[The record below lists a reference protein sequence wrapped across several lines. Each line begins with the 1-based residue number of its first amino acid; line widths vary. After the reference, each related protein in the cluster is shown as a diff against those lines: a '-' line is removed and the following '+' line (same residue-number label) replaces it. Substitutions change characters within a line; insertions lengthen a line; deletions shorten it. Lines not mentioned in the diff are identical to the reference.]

1 MWKGN
6 HGMPEVFTIIYFVAW
21 LHARKGASTVK
32 ALSSWFNPL
41 IFSQE
46 SPLFL
51 HRHKMAINKKLPA
64 GFLMATC
71 FLLPEIYLEK
81 GCDRLAIII

>member
-1 MWKGN
+1 
-6 HGMPEVFTIIYFVAW
+6 MPEVFTIIFFIAW
-21 LHARKGASTVK
+21 LDDRKVASRLK

-46 SPLFL
+46 LPLFL

-64 GFLMATC
+64 GFSDGDLFFASGNIFGERM
-71 FLLPEIYLEK
+71 
-81 GCDRLAIII
+81 

>member
-1 MWKGN
+1 
-6 HGMPEVFTIIYFVAW
+6 MPEVFTIIFFIAW
-21 LHARKGASTVK
+21 LDDRKVASRLK

-46 SPLFL
+46 LPLFL

-64 GFLMATC
+64 GFSMATC